1 MHPRHVYFIRKAWF
15 DMGLTEIMIA
25 VGAPSAIV
33 GGFVS
38 YLFRRIDLRL
48 EREAAERRQREQ
60 AQQQYEVFQVRMT
73 TAITKLC
80 EANAIALQHGK
91 CNGETHAALDYLQ
104 EVGRE
109 QRDFLVSK
117 GIEQLF

>member
-1 MHPRHVYFIRKAWF
+1 M
-15 DMGLTEIMIA
+15 A
-25 VGAPSAIV
+25 VGLPSAVV

-38 YLFRRIDLRL
+38 FYLRRLEKRL
-48 EREAAERRQREQ
+48 EREAAERRQRESS
-60 AQQQYEVFQVRMT
+60 QQQYEIFQMRMT

-80 EANAIALQHGK
+80 EANAIALQQGK

-104 EVGRE
+104 GVKQE
-109 QRDFLVSK
+109 QRDFLISK

>member
-1 MHPRHVYFIRKAWF
+1 METNLIYSKELIG
-15 DMGLTEIMIA
+15 MGMTEIIIA

-38 YLFRRIDLRL
+38 YLFRRIDRRL

>member
-1 MHPRHVYFIRKAWF
+1 M
-15 DMGLTEIMIA
+15 TEILVA
-25 VGAPSAIV
+25 VGFPSAMV
-33 GGFVS
+33 GGLISF
-38 YLFRRIDLRL
+38 YLRRLEKRL
-48 EREAAERRQREQ
+48 EREAAERRQREH
-60 AQQQYEVFQVRMT
+60 AQQQYEIFQVRMT

-104 EVGRE
+104 GVKRE
-109 QRDFLVSK
+109 QRDFLISK